1 MKIGWYFIIVVFF
14 ISCEKNIDFKLED
27 SQPTLVVN
35 AEIENGAAPRVEL
48 TKSVS
53 YFSKISLDI
62 LSNSFVHD
70 AEVYLSNGQLT
81 QQLKEY
87 SYPLG
92 FGYSWY
98 YYGIDSS
105 ALNNAFLGELNK
117 SYQLKIVSEGKEYFA
132 DTEIP
137 ALNVVPDSF
146 YFKSIPQDLIS
157 NKRLMFLKAT
167 DPKGLGN
174 YLRYFTKKNSE
185 PFFPGPNSVFTDEI
199 IDGTTYSVQLEPG
212 INRNNPPGKDGNFF
226 HTSDTVTLK
235 FCNINRTTYTF
246 WNTWEF
252 SNQAIGN
259 PFSQPNKVIGNVSNG
274 ALGSFCGYAAWYK
287 TVIVQ

>member
-1 MKIGWYFIIVVFF
+1 MKKVWYSIIVIFL
-14 ISCEKNIDFKLED
+14 ISCEKNIDFKLQD

-105 ALNNAFLGELNK
+105 ALNNAFVGELNK
-117 SYQLKIVSEGKEYFA
+117 SYQLKIVLEGKEYFA
-132 DTEIP
+132 NTEIP
-137 ALNVVPDSF
+137 ALNVLPDSF

-157 NKRLMFLKAT
+157 NKRLMFLKNT

-199 IDGTTYSVQLEPG
+199 IDGTTYTVQLEPG
-212 INRNNPPGKDGNFF
+212 INRNSPPQKDGNFF

-235 FCNINRTTYTF
+235 FCNINRATYTF

-259 PFSQPNKVIGNVSNG
+259 PFSQPNKVLGNISNG

-287 TVIVQ
+287 TIVVQ

>member
-212 INRNNPPGKDGNFF
+212 LNRNNPPGKDGNFF

>member
-1 MKIGWYFIIVVFF
+1 MKKVWFSTIVIFL

-105 ALNNAFLGELNK
+105 ALNNAFVGELNK
-117 SYQLKIVSEGKEYFA
+117 SYQLKIVLEGKEYFA
-132 DTEIP
+132 NTEIP

-199 IDGTTYSVQLEPG
+199 IDGTTYTVQLEPG
-212 INRNNPPGKDGNFF
+212 LNRNNPPGKDGNFF

-259 PFSQPNKVIGNVSNG
+259 PFSQPNKVIGNISNG

-287 TVIVQ
+287 TIIVQ